1 MNGSTIQFR
10 SKLAPSVSIPG
21 NDDDDC
27 HHRSVAITLV
37 SSHIQGTQLLTRRFQ
52 EQEEGQEPELLTPFQ
67 EKEQEEEEEQEKE
80 HEEEQGLEQD
90 FQENEQE
97 QEEEH
102 SPGFVL
108 HRRHSPQTLLCWDHI
123 CAVNS

>member
-37 SSHIQGTQLLTRRFQ
+37 SSHCQGTQLLTRRFQ
-52 EQEEGQEPELLTPFQ
+52 EQE
-67 EKEQEEEEEQEKE
+67 KEQEEEQ
-80 HEEEQGLEQD
+80 
-90 FQENEQE
+90 EQE
-97 QEEEH
+97 QERDKDK
-102 SPGFVL
+102 L
-108 HRRHSPQTLLCWDHI
+108 
-123 CAVNS
+123 